1 MSSLNDKLTLANN
14 NVSKT
19 YMAGKSGK
27 DITNWSYYFYFNTR
41 LDMIDYINTCNGT
54 NFTNMFRACS
64 NLTTIP
70 ALDMSNGTNFSSMF
84 YSCSNLTTIPALDT
98 SNGIIFTNMFRD
110 CSNLTTINFTGAI
123 NDIDISFKVCS
134 KLTLETLQAI
144 VNALKV
150 TTKTTKPV
158 LTLNSASWAILD
170 AATPPDG
177 YASWKEYITNYKNWL
192 YA

>member
-14 NVSKT
+14 NVPKT

-27 DITNWSYYFYFNTR
+27 DITNWAYYFYFNTR
-41 LDMIDYINTCNGT
+41 LDMIDYINTFN
-54 NFTNMFRACS
+54 R
-64 NLTTIP
+64 
-70 ALDMSNGTNFSSMF
+70 TNFSSMF
-84 YSCSNLTTIPALDT
+84 YSCTNLTTIPALNT
-98 SNGIIFTNMFRD
+98 SKGTNFTNMFSG

-123 NDIDISFKVCS
+123 NDISISFKVCS

>member
-14 NVSKT
+14 NVPKT

-27 DITNWSYYFYFNTR
+27 DITNWAYYFYFNTR

-54 NFTNMFRACS
+54 NFSSMFYSCTNLTTIPALDTSNGTIFTNMFRACS

-70 ALDMSNGTNFSSMF
+70 ALNTSKGTN
-84 YSCSNLTTIPALDT
+84 
-98 SNGIIFTNMFRD
+98 FTNMFFG

-123 NDIDISFKVCS
+123 NDINISFKVCS

-150 TTKTTKPV
+150 TTKTTKPI